1 MTQDERWI
9 TRYQELRNFIE
20 KEHRNPSKYDD
31 TERGLY
37 YNWLRHNVKLYNN
50 GEMKEERELR
60 GLRSYW
66 ICARGIGGRING
78 SEGKALRETAGNSDW
93 SR

>member
-1 MTQDERWI
+1 MSRHTGHKKDDGMTQEERWI
-9 TRYQELRNFIE
+9 TRYQELRNFME

-50 GEMKEERELR
+50 GEMKVERVERFEELLGMCERYRRKNQWE
-60 GLRSYW
+60 
-66 ICARGIGGRING
+66 
-78 SEGKALRETAGNSDW
+78 
-93 SR
+93 

>member
-1 MTQDERWI
+1 MTQEERWI

-50 GEMKEERELR
+50 GEMKEERVERFKELLEMCER
-60 GLRSYW
+60 YRRKNQW
-66 ICARGIGGRING
+66 
-78 SEGKALRETAGNSDW
+78 E
-93 SR
+93 

>member
-1 MTQDERWI
+1 MTREERWI

-50 GEMKEERELR
+50 GEMKVERVERFKELLDMCER
-60 GLRSYW
+60 YRRKNQW
-66 ICARGIGGRING
+66 
-78 SEGKALRETAGNSDW
+78 E
-93 SR
+93 

>member
-1 MTQDERWI
+1 MTQEERWI
-9 TRYQELRNFIE
+9 AKYKELKNFIE

-50 GEMKEERELR
+50 GEMKVERVERFKELLEMCER
-60 GLRSYW
+60 YRRKNQW
-66 ICARGIGGRING
+66 
-78 SEGKALRETAGNSDW
+78 E
-93 SR
+93 